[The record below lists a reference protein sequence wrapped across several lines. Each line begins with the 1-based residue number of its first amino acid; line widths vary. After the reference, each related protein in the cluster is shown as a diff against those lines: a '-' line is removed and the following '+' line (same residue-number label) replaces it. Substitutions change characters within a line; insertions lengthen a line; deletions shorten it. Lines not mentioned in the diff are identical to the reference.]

1 MNLNKLLAASRI
13 TQSDPIG
20 LLEPQGGDMKG
31 VTVFLAA
38 VLLILNVSDATSA
51 VRITNDRGGR
61 IATYVIKYQRM
72 ASSGESVIIDGLCAS
87 ACTIVLGELP
97 PDRICVT
104 SRATLGF
111 HAAWNYGPN
120 GRTFTDPEATL
131 MLYSTYPAPVRHW
144 IARRGGLTRHI
155 MFLSGKP
162 LQAMYRSC

>member
-1 MNLNKLLAASRI
+1 MRCL
-13 TQSDPIG
+13 TG
-20 LLEPQGGDMKG
+20 
-31 VTVFLAA
+31 FLAA
-38 VLLILNVSDATSA
+38 ILLILNVSDAVSA

-61 IATYVIKYQRM
+61 IGNYVMKYQRL
-72 ASSGESVIIDGLCAS
+72 ASAGESVIIDGLCAS
-87 ACTIVLGELP
+87 ACTIVLSELA
-97 PDRICVT
+97 PDKICVT

-131 MLYSTYPAPVRHW
+131 MLYSAYPTPVRRW
-144 IARRGGLTRHI
+144 IASRGGLKRHI